1 MGELSY
7 GIPKSDVLYEGIYE
21 PGVAEI
27 EYEPLLPV
35 PSLYGRDVGI
45 AYLCAFPCL
54 KVIGEESIF
63 PVVVDHHP
71 YAITDFRLIIF
82 CWFSTPLQVDFMDTF
97 VYHIVTRGDRYELL
111 LYS

>member
-1 MGELSY
+1 M
-7 GIPKSDVLYEGIYE
+7 
-21 PGVAEI
+21 
-27 EYEPLLPV
+27 YEPLLPFT
-35 PSLYGRDVGI
+35 PHYWRDVQV
-45 AYLCAFPCL
+45 ADLCVLTCL

-82 CWFSTPLQVDFMDTF
+82 CWFSTFLQVDFMDTF
-97 VYHIVTRGDRYELL
+97 VYHIVTRGDGYELL